1 MTQEHDA
8 LRDLIAPVA
17 LGAADPQEIARV
29 EAHAAECA
37 VCREELASLRSA
49 AGVLAVAVPQREPSP
64 DLKASLMKTVRA
76 EAAERADAADAAA
89 GPERPTARARRS
101 PFGWLRLHPW
111 PVVAVVASLAA
122 ALLVWNVAL
131 QAGSDGSKATTIA
144 ITGTADAPGVTGN
157 IVYVPDEDTAVVKLS
172 RLPQLDPEDAYQ
184 LWVIRDGVPRSA
196 GLFESTGPSE
206 AQTVATGLEGAD
218 ALAVTAQPRTS
229 RMTPQPPIL
238 IQASL

>member
-1 MTQEHDA
+1 MTHEHDA

-17 LGAADPQEIARV
+17 LGAAEPHEIARV
-29 EAHAAECA
+29 GAHVAECA
-37 VCREELASLRSA
+37 VCREELASLRAA

-64 DLKASLMKTVRA
+64 DLRASLMRTVRA
-76 EAAERADAADAAA
+76 EAAERAGAAE
-89 GPERPTARARRS
+89 PERASHPRRS
-101 PFGWLRLHPW
+101 PLRGIRLRPW

-122 ALLVWNVAL
+122 LLLGWNIAL
-131 QAGSDGSKATTIA
+131 QAGSNGSDDVTTLSIA
-144 ITGTADAPGVTGN
+144 GTADAPGVTGR
-157 IVYVPDEDTAVVKLS
+157 IVYVPGEDTAVVRLR
-172 RLPQLDPEDAYQ
+172 RLPQLDPDDAYQ

-229 RMTPQPPIL
+229 RTTPEPPIL
-238 IQASL
+238 IEAAL